1 MSFLKRLGFF
11 LFGLSIGIVF
21 LVFFFKNKAKETGVE
36 FCYLPNCRVLKDLR
50 SKSYS
55 YSDEVGKMMASGE
68 IDSLKIK
75 DFFLN
80 GDVDFDNSQTKSK
93 PCKTYLITNEIESGA
108 IKTLTVTNCPTKIV
122 IEKIE

>member
-21 LVFFFKNKAKETGVE
+21 LVFFFKNKAKETGTE

-55 YSDEVGKMMASGE
+55 YSNEVTSMLASGE
-68 IDSLKIK
+68 IDSLEIK
-75 DFFLN
+75 AFFIN
-80 GDVDFDNSQTKSK
+80 GDVDFNNSDTKSK
-93 PCKTYLITNEIESGA
+93 PCKIYLINQEIDDKEQ
-108 IKTLTVTNCPTKIV
+108 TLKVTNCLNKIV
-122 IEKIE
+122 IESIQ

>member
-21 LVFFFKNKAKETGVE
+21 LVFFFKNKAKETGTE

-55 YSDEVGKMMASGE
+55 YSDEVTSMLASGE
-68 IDSLKIK
+68 IDSLEIK
-75 DFFLN
+75 AFFIN
-80 GDVDFDNSQTKSK
+80 GDVDFKNSDTKSK
-93 PCKTYLITNEIESGA
+93 PCKIYLINQEIDDKEQ
-108 IKTLTVTNCPTKIV
+108 TLKVTNCPNKIV
-122 IEKIE
+122 IESIQ

>member
-21 LVFFFKNKAKETGVE
+21 LVFFFKNKAKEPGTE

-55 YSDEVGKMMASGE
+55 YSNEVTSMLASGE
-68 IDSLKIK
+68 IDSLEIK
-75 DFFLN
+75 AFFIN
-80 GDVDFDNSQTKSK
+80 GDVDFNNSDTKSK
-93 PCKTYLITNEIESGA
+93 PCKIYLINQEIDDKEQ
-108 IKTLTVTNCPTKIV
+108 TLKVTNCLNKIV
-122 IEKIE
+122 IESIQ